1 VSVLPVHSNHD
12 EEKTMTLQRTIT
24 RIVVAVV
31 VTSLVGTS
39 MAAAGQA
46 GVTGAT
52 VTRSGNDFVLTWTTS
67 GPVPIVRI
75 KQGTDPAA
83 IDTLVATITG
93 GTSTTV
99 TGLDPAQRHYF
110 RVKGGS
116 GDGAIAAER
125 VVPQTGVLN
134 FRDTGGY
141 TVRNPGGHTKSVRWG
156 LFFRAGAPSPT
167 SNQAFLSTLDIQT
180 IVDARAPAEIGASR
194 PAWSSALTGATVV
207 STPIIDEGNLILID
221 LVAERLCTAANGY
234 VPFQPE
240 CFAAQETFFGP
251 QGQFW
256 AAFNEELFRG
266 FVSGTGPQVGSHGQ
280 MHFGD
285 AVNHAVRTLLLLAT
299 DSANLPLLWAD
310 TNGGARAG
318 FGAAVL
324 AMALGVEEAD
334 VIADFVLTNTVL
346 APVIAAQLA
355 QIQTQLVNTGLLKS
369 TDLVAPRLTLTPA
382 IIQAVMDE
390 MVHRYGSVWNYLSQ
404 GLGITE
410 ADLEAMRA
418 NLLKG

>member
-1 VSVLPVHSNHD
+1 
-12 EEKTMTLQRTIT
+12 MTLQRTIT
-24 RIVVAVV
+24 LIVGFVVAM
-31 VTSLVGTS
+31 SLAGPP
-39 MAAAGQA
+39 MAAAGPA

-67 GPVPIVRI
+67 GPVPAVTI
-75 KQGTDPAA
+75 KQGTDPAV
-83 IDTLVATITG
+83 IETLVTTVTG

-110 RVKGGS
+110 RVQGGS
-116 GDGAIAAER
+116 GDGTIAAER

-156 LFFRAGAPSPT
+156 LFFRSGAPSPT
-167 SNQAFLSTLDIQT
+167 SNQAFLTTLDIQT
-180 IVDARAPAEIGASR
+180 IVDARAPAEISASR
-194 PAWSSALTGATVV
+194 PPWSSSLTGADVV
-207 STPIIDEGNLILID
+207 STPIIDEGNLLLID
-221 LVAERLCTAANGY
+221 LVAERVCTPANGY
-234 VPFQPE
+234 VPFEAE
-240 CFAAQETFFGP
+240 CFAAQEAFFGP
-251 QGQFW
+251 HGEFW
-256 AAFNEELFRG
+256 ADFNEQLFRG
-266 FVSGTGPQVGSHGQ
+266 FVSGTGPQVGTHGQ
-280 MHFGD
+280 MHFGNV
-285 AVNHAVRTLLLLAT
+285 VNHAMRTLLLLAT

-310 TNGGARAG
+310 TNGGARVG

-324 AMALGVEEAD
+324 AMALGVEDAD

-355 QIQTQLVNTGLLKS
+355 QIQAQLVNTGLLKS

-390 MVHRYGSVWNYLSQ
+390 MVQRYGSVWNYLSQ

-410 ADLEAMRA
+410 ADLEALRA